1 MGKSQARRLEQASM
15 SFRKELRSR
24 DCVVRTKAEVA
35 KALAREAAAKARLS
49 RKQEE
54 KKLDAKMKR
63 LLGDDYIPPRGKVTN
78 KIANY
83 GENKSQSKSARPTK
97 RVRSK
102 QMA

>member
-1 MGKSQARRLEQASM
+1 MNL
-15 SFRKELRSR
+15 RKELRSR
-24 DCVVRTKAEVA
+24 GCVVRTEAEAA
-35 KALAREAAAKARLS
+35 KALAQEVAAKARLA

-54 KKLDAKMKR
+54 KRLDAKMKS
-63 LLGDDYIPPRGKVTN
+63 LLGDDYIPPRGRVTN
-78 KIANY
+78 KITNY

>member
-1 MGKSQARRLEQASM
+1 MGKSQARRLEQASLN
-15 SFRKELRSR
+15 FRKELRSR
-24 DCVVRTKAEVA
+24 GCAVRTEAEVA
-35 KALAREAAAKARLS
+35 KALAREAAAKARFS

-63 LLGDDYIPPRGKVTN
+63 LLGDDFIPHRGRVPN
-78 KIANY
+78 KITNH